1 MHGICDMIMGIVFT
15 IDLIWIMDVVF
26 TIDLI

>member
-1 MHGICDMIMGIVFT
+1 MHRICDMIMGIVFT